1 MWLIPFPGPRSDKD
15 QDGAESKMST
25 KYRFIALVVV
35 EEESQSVCGCVD
47 TTESEVNPQGFRVW
61 CVHFLPV

>member
-15 QDGAESKMST
+15 QGGAESKMST
-25 KYRFIALVVV
+25 KYWFIALVVV
-35 EEESQSVCGCVD
+35 EEESLSVRVD